1 MWLFFKHLIQLL
13 LSPSRGWEDISEA
26 GRSVDD
32 IRRTGYYPLIGITA
46 LSEFLRLLYGNSPS
60 VVDLLLS
67 AIAVAGTMFASMY
80 LGRLLLDMTLPKCTD
95 GHFNPT
101 KVDCFTT
108 YLLGIDCL
116 FLIFANAMPAHM
128 TFVNFLPLLS
138 LIIIFK
144 ATQYLDIREDSRLNF
159 TILAIIA
166 VIVIPI
172 ALGSLLL
179 LFI

>member
-46 LSEFLRLLYGNSPS
+46 LSRVLRLLYGNSPS

-80 LGRLLLDMTLPKCTD
+80 IGRLLLDMTLPKCTD

>member
-80 LGRLLLDMTLPKCTD
+80 IGRLLVDMTLPKCTD

-144 ATQYLDIREDSRLNF
+144 ATQYLDIRVDSRLNF

>member
-1 MWLFFKHLIQLL
+1 
-13 LSPSRGWEDISEA
+13 
-26 GRSVDD
+26 
-32 IRRTGYYPLIGITA
+32 
-46 LSEFLRLLYGNSPS
+46 
-60 VVDLLLS
+60 
-67 AIAVAGTMFASMY
+67 MY
-80 LGRLLLDMTLPKCTD
+80 IGRLLLDMTLPKCTD